1 MKCKITVT
9 LDREVIDFL
18 DTEGQGNRSESI
30 NRLLLEHRRQTIE
43 RQTIERQTIAAL
55 QADLADSEYQ
65 AALTDWDAVV
75 GDGIDA

>member
-9 LDREVIDFL
+9 LDREVVDFL
-18 DTEGQGNRSESI
+18 DSESPGNRSESI
-30 NRLLLEHRRQTIE
+30 NHLLLEHR

-55 QADLADSEYQ
+55 QADLADPLYQ
-65 AALTDWDAVV
+65 ADLVDWDAVV

>member
-1 MKCKITVT
+1 MKYKITVT

-18 DTEGQGNRSESI
+18 DAESQGNRSESI
-30 NRLLLEHRRQTIE
+30 NRLLLEHRRQTL
-43 RQTIERQTIAAL
+43 ERQTIAAL

-65 AALTDWDAVV
+65 ADLADWDAVV

>member
-1 MKCKITVT
+1 MKCVITVT

-30 NRLLLEHRRQTIE
+30 NRLLLEHRRQIIE
-43 RQTIERQTIAAL
+43 QQTILAL

-65 AALTDWDAVV
+65 AELADWDAVV
-75 GDGIDA
+75 EDGIDA

>member
-18 DTEGQGNRSESI
+18 DAEGQGNRSESI
-30 NRLLLEHRRQTIE
+30 NRLLLEHR

>member
-18 DTEGQGNRSESI
+18 DAEGQGNRSESI
-30 NRLLLEHRRQTIE
+30 NRLLLEHRRQIIE
-43 RQTIERQTIAAL
+43 QQTILAL

-65 AALTDWDAVV
+65 AELADWDAVV

>member
-1 MKCKITVT
+1 MKYKITVT

-18 DTEGQGNRSESI
+18 DAESQGNRSESI

-43 RQTIERQTIAAL
+43 RQTIAAL

-65 AALTDWDAVV
+65 ADLADWDAVV

>member
-18 DTEGQGNRSESI
+18 DAESQGNRSESI

-43 RQTIERQTIAAL
+43 RQTITAL
-55 QADLADSEYQ
+55 QEDLADSEYQ
-65 AALTDWDAVV
+65 ADLADWDAVV